1 MPALLAGLTNAGH
14 PYQCGCLALGTR
26 IGARVAFQGRMI
38 VDPRLGTNHAAEVG
52 AGPDRPVMRACRSGS
67 ERSDWKERNQS
78 RRAIGIVP
86 DHSSRTCSDLAIPS
100 VQIIAETGF
109 TYTGL
114 VSSFAG
120 SGHTVLDSPTAQSLT
135 PGDFLDAIASADLVE
150 PDQLASMNRRGNLG
164 PGCGRGRFMSPAWP
178 LSVPAD
184 SLHFA
189 TVLIVLAISVDPQ
202 PPGLGRILFSECATF
217 CYFVLAISPSLTGI
231 SAHRHLSS
239 GFEKNGE
246 FLFGAMEKCDLGE
259 FVYQNKEQR
268 AEIRLETRRFLG
280 RRPEFL
286 AVCRVVENFGDL
298 ERFRCVGA
306 ATVFSRASY

>member
-1 MPALLAGLTNAGH
+1 MPALFAGLTNAGH

-67 ERSDWKERNQS
+67 ERSDWKKRNQS

-164 PGCGRGRFMSPAWP
+164 PGSRTRTLHVSCLALVGACGLAP
-178 LSVPAD
+178 LCDRSDCAC
-184 SLHFA
+184 H
-189 TVLIVLAISVDPQ
+189 
-202 PPGLGRILFSECATF
+202 LGRSSAARPRSNPILRMRYILLFRSCNITELNGNLGA
-217 CYFVLAISPSLTGI
+217 
-231 SAHRHLSS
+231 SS
-239 GFEKNGE
+239 SIIG
-246 FLFGAMEKCDLGE
+246 L
-259 FVYQNKEQR
+259 
-268 AEIRLETRRFLG
+268 
-280 RRPEFL
+280 
-286 AVCRVVENFGDL
+286 
-298 ERFRCVGA
+298 
-306 ATVFSRASY
+306 

>member
-1 MPALLAGLTNAGH
+1 MVTDSGSRAATAAGRGLSWKRRPCSGRPAGLRSADAGAV
-14 PYQCGCLALGTR
+14 CGSHELRLPLPVRLPCAGTR
-26 IGARVAFQGRMI
+26 VGARVAFQGRMI

-67 ERSDWKERNQS
+67 ERTDWKKRNQS

-100 VQIIAETGF
+100 VQIIAGTGF

-164 PGCGRGRFMSPAWP
+164 PGSRTRTLHVCCLALIGACGLAP
-178 LSVPAD
+178 LCDRSD
-184 SLHFA
+184 N
-189 TVLIVLAISVDPQ
+189 VLAISVDPQ
-202 PPGLGRILFSECATF
+202 PPGLG
-217 CYFVLAISPSLTGI
+217 
-231 SAHRHLSS
+231 
-239 GFEKNGE
+239 
-246 FLFGAMEKCDLGE
+246 
-259 FVYQNKEQR
+259 
-268 AEIRLETRRFLG
+268 
-280 RRPEFL
+280 
-286 AVCRVVENFGDL
+286 
-298 ERFRCVGA
+298 
-306 ATVFSRASY
+306 

>member
-1 MPALLAGLTNAGH
+1 MSPAWPLSLPADSLHFATVLIVLAISVGPQPPGLSRILFSECATFCYFVLAMNAGH

-67 ERSDWKERNQS
+67 ERSDWKKRNQS
-78 RRAIGIVP
+78 RRAIGIAP
-86 DHSSRTCSDLAIPS
+86 DHSSSTCCDLAIPS
-100 VQIIAETGF
+100 VQIIAETGL

-164 PGCGRGRFMSPAWP
+164 PGSRTRT
-178 LSVPAD
+178 
-184 SLHFA
+184 LH
-189 TVLIVLAISVDPQ
+189 T
-202 PPGLGRILFSECATF
+202 
-217 CYFVLAISPSLTGI
+217 
-231 SAHRHLSS
+231 SS
-239 GFEKNGE
+239 S
-246 FLFGAMEKCDLGE
+246 
-259 FVYQNKEQR
+259 
-268 AEIRLETRRFLG
+268 T
-280 RRPEFL
+280 
-286 AVCRVVENFGDL
+286 
-298 ERFRCVGA
+298 
-306 ATVFSRASY
+306 S